1 MDKFI
6 KIFSAV
12 FTLLGALFFFPG
24 LYLLWRFGIAVI
36 AFPLVGFVFMIVGL
50 SFLLGARAAAAK
62 LRKLRETGER
72 IDADIIGVQWNTS
85 LRVNGQCPLVICCQA
100 VNPANGKVYVFRSKN
115 VWYDPTPF
123 IEHLTTLPVYV
134 DAANW
139 KRYAVDTDGI
149 LPEQG

>member
-50 SFLLGARAAAAK
+50 SFLLGARSAAAK
-62 LRKLRETGER
+62 LRKLRETGR
-72 IDADIIGVQWNTS
+72 AH
-85 LRVNGQCPLVICCQA
+85 RRRHHRRA
-100 VNPANGKVYVFRSKN
+100 V
-115 VWYDPTPF
+115 
-123 IEHLTTLPVYV
+123 EHLAARERAVPARHLLPGGEPR
-134 DAANW
+134 
-139 KRYAVDTDGI
+139 KRQSVRI
-149 LPEQG
+149 PVEERLV

>member
-1 MDKFI
+1 MDRFI

-12 FTLLGALFFFPG
+12 FTLLGAVLFVAGIFFV
-24 LYLLWRFGIAVI
+24 LRFGLALM
-36 AFPLVGFVFMIVGL
+36 ALPLVGFVFVIVGL
-50 SFLLGARAAAAK
+50 SFLLGARAAAQK
-62 LRKLRETGER
+62 LHKLRETGER
-72 IDADIIGVQWNTS
+72 IDADIIGVQWNTT

-115 VWYDPTPF
+115 VWFDPTPF

-134 DAANW
+134 DADNW

-149 LPEQG
+149 LPEEG